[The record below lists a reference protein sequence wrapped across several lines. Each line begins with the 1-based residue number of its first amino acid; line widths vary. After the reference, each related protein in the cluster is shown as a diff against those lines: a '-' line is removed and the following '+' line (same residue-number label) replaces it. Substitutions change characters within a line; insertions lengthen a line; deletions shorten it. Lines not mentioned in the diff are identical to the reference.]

1 VRGKVAIPRVLFNSF
16 RRHFQQLQAQN
27 EREKETSRRFE
38 YSLCGMVSI
47 RGRKRAFQKYKGKG
61 QQSGAWHSYT
71 FNKVHDAFCS
81 AGGARAVLL
90 CIILPSFSST
100 FSRQRRKVKKP
111 SCSDTAEKLIPIWLF
126 PLPPLSQRMCGNSGD
141 NIASGERKACVSLNS
156 RRQ

>member
-1 VRGKVAIPRVLFNSF
+1 M
-16 RRHFQQLQAQN
+16 
-27 EREKETSRRFE
+27 REKETSRRFE

-81 AGGARAVLL
+81 AAREN
-90 CIILPSFSST
+90 SFIMYYTSIFQLDF
-100 FSRQRRKVKKP
+100 FSAQRRKVKKP
-111 SCSDTAEKLIPIWLF
+111 SCSDTAGTLILRWLF
-126 PLPPLSQRMCGNSGD
+126 PLPPLSLSPYVWELGD